1 MLPTP
6 LDRTMPGMRV
16 LLRVSVLLPVMSL
29 FVLGL
34 TRYWQNAAVPTDQIP
49 WLGLAG
55 LLPAAWVYFPGAER
69 RLRGAYLPASLGM
82 YLICQ
87 SLLNGL
93 LHNWGLLRNDMVQIG
108 SLGVVDPGILLIV
121 PPLLIAWQYGWLG
134 ALSASA
140 AAGTI
145 HMLTGATL
153 HLLFPGTPTLS
164 DMRPILRPDVLY
176 FLPLLIAYLG
186 ILVRRQQ
193 RNQTT
198 AQSQWREYAAAAEIA
213 AAQRERRRLAHAL
226 RGELQPSLARFNDQF
241 AALASQWPA
250 QIEIPSQLQEV
261 KRQAQRTHFLTQEII
276 DDLQSPP
283 LQEMALLDA
292 IHLCVD
298 KAAERHAW
306 EVEMETV
313 PTPAEMTDPQAEV
326 LYYAVEQAMA
336 HCARAEGVARINV
349 RLAVVDRTVALT
361 VHDDGVHRQSSDDL
375 DSLHACVELIGGY
388 FHWDAQPVGGNT
400 LAVWLPCGKARAID
414 GLSRLG

>member
-1 MLPTP
+1 
-6 LDRTMPGMRV
+6 MRI

-34 TRYWQNAAVPTDQIP
+34 TRYWQNASVPTDQIP

-55 LLPAAWVYFPGAER
+55 LIPAAWVYFPGAER
-69 RLRGAYLPASLGM
+69 RLRGAYLPASLGV

-145 HMLTGATL
+145 HMLTGAAL
-153 HLLFPGTPTLS
+153 HLLFPSMHNLTT
-164 DMRPILRPDVLY
+164 MRPILRPDVLY

-193 RNQTT
+193 RSQTI

-213 AAQRERRRLAHAL
+213 AAQRERRH
-226 RGELQPSLARFNDQF
+226 LARALQGDLQQPLALLNDQIAGL
-241 AALASQWPA
+241 AAQWPA
-250 QIEIPSQLQEV
+250 QAEAAGQFQEV
-261 KRQAQRTHFLTQEII
+261 KRQAQRTRFLTEEII
-276 DDLQSPP
+276 DTLQSPP
-283 LQEMALLDA
+283 LHDMALLDA

-313 PTPAEMTDPQAEV
+313 AVPDEMTDPQAAV
-326 LYYAVEQAMA
+326 LFYAVEQAMA
-336 HCARAEGVARINV
+336 HCARAEGVEEVNV

-361 VHDDGVHRQSSDDL
+361 VHDDGVHRQQTDDL

-388 FHWDAQPVGGNT
+388 FHWDAQAVGGNT